1 MVNRNISSPFVLDAA
16 MQVPFSI
23 APNGR
28 VADTSDVGRVWEYR
42 VKTALGTAIGER
54 IFYPG
59 YGIALGD
66 IEFNTQSIAKE
77 IIQREIESAFT
88 SFLEELQLE
97 SVDISFSER
106 DSTMN
111 VIVTYYLP
119 DNTLSNA
126 TVGVAQISSTA
137 PISEV

>member
-1 MVNRNISSPFVLDAA
+1 MVLNNVSSPFVSDAA
-16 MQVPFSI
+16 IQVPFTISQ
-23 APNGR
+23 GR
-28 VADTSDVGRVWEYR
+28 VADTTDVERVWEYR
-42 VKTALGTAIGER
+42 VKTVLGTSIGER

-66 IEFNTQSIAKE
+66 IEFNTQTIAKE
-77 IIQREIESAFT
+77 IIQREIETAFT
-88 SFLEELQLE
+88 NFLEELQLE
-97 SVDISFSER
+97 SIDISFTETE
-106 DSTMN
+106 STMN

-126 TVGVAQISSTA
+126 TVGVAQISSSA